1 MPELENPVITAM
13 ALIVVVDDT
22 VKAVEYT
29 VDDVVGSLPFVV

>member
-1 MPELENPVITAM
+1 MPELEKPVITAM